1 MEITGILMVGQSNM
15 AGRGDFG
22 EVPPIENPRCHMLRN
37 GRWQP
42 MSEPINP
49 DRAILSKTFHSGVG
63 LAASFADTVSKRANL
78 DIGLI
83 PCADG
88 GTHIDQ
94 WMPGEV
100 LFDNA
105 VFCANLA
112 KRSCSFGGI
121 IWHQG
126 ESNCHIERAD
136 GYGEKLY
143 TVLTEL
149 RRQTGGEA
157 VPMILGEIPH
167 FITERWNITVDPSVI
182 NGIIHDVAKELPLCA
197 VASSDGI
204 PMKPDGIHFSS
215 AGARTFGMRYA
226 EAYLQLLGKCR

>member
-1 MEITGILMVGQSNM
+1 MSITSILMAGQSNM

-22 EVPPIENPRCHMLRN
+22 EVPPIENPHCRMLRN

-42 MSEPINP
+42 MTEPINP
-49 DRAILSKTFHSGVG
+49 DRAVLTGKFHSGVG
-63 LAASFADTVSKRANL
+63 LAASFADTAARNTGK

-88 GTHIDQ
+88 GTQISE

-112 KRSCSFGGI
+112 RRTSDFGGI

-126 ESNCHIERAD
+126 ESDCFTEKAVV
-136 GYGEKLY
+136 YGEKLY

-149 RRQTGGEA
+149 RRLTGGEGL
-157 VPMILGEIPH
+157 PLILGEIPH
-167 FITERWNITVDPSVI
+167 VISEDWKRTVDPSVI
-182 NGIIHDVAKELPLCA
+182 NAIIHEVAAALPLCA
-197 VASSDGI
+197 VVSSEGI
-204 PMKPDGIHFSS
+204 PMRYDGIHFSS
-215 AGARTFGMRYA
+215 AGARVFGSRYA
-226 EAYLQLLGKCR
+226 EAYEDLLKR